1 MKSVNFS
8 SYLEEENR
16 GEKGRNHGIG
26 EHGGQIS
33 GWETSSHIVKNTK
46 KLQKKVK
53 NVKVSMII
61 KEKRRRSYDFLN

>member
-1 MKSVNFS
+1 MKAVNFS
-8 SYLEEENR
+8 SYQEEENR
-16 GEKGRNHGIG
+16 GEKGKNHGI
-26 EHGGQIS
+26 GGQIS

-61 KEKRRRSYDFLN
+61 KEKKRRSYDFLN